1 MEGSDLGIVIDR
13 RNMEALL
20 EGVKAYSTGGGGS
33 PEWGRAIMERDFSA
47 GLHYE
52 LIDPEEVEEDSL
64 TISGGFLGSVVEAVP
79 VSEMVAGWDKC
90 YEPVEA
96 LRLMEVV
103 LHRKVDYVI
112 PFEMGALNTPAILSL
127 GARAGLK
134 IVDGDAVGRAAP
146 ETQMASF
153 IGHGVSLTPMP
164 LVDRYGNKMVVVDSA
179 EPTLADEA
187 GRWLVTKYPGMAA
200 NAHYPMSGAKLREA
214 VIPNTVSNAL
224 RVGEAILRARNAGEN
239 GFQAFSAASG
249 ADELIIGEIS
259 SMKGEDRGGFYFTMV
274 TIEGTGRY
282 SGRRAEIAI
291 KNETMLLWLD
301 GRLRV
306 MFPDLI
312 CISDP
317 ETGEGLMTQD
327 LAIGQPMGVACLP
340 CHPKLRA
347 VLKTDIGVRAFGP
360 QRYGYPSLTYRPLED
375 LT

>member
-1 MEGSDLGIVIDR
+1 MGTVIDR
-13 RNMEALL
+13 TNMEALL

-33 PEWGRAIMERDFSA
+33 PKWGRAIMERDFAA
-47 GLHYE
+47 GLRYE
-52 LIDPEEVEEDSL
+52 LIDPEEVKEDSL
-64 TISGGFLGSVVEAVP
+64 TISGGFLGSVVEAMP
-79 VSEMVAGWDKC
+79 VSEVVAGWEKC

-127 GARAGLK
+127 GARAGLR

-153 IGHGVSLTPMP
+153 IGHGISLTPMP
-164 LVDRYGNKMVVVDSA
+164 LVDHYGNKMVVMDSA

-224 RVGEAILRARNAGEN
+224 RVGGAILRAREAGEN
-239 GFQAFSAASG
+239 GFRAFCSASG
-249 ADELIIGEIS
+249 ARELIVGKITA
-259 SMKGEDRGGFYFTMV
+259 MKGEDRGGFYFTMV
-274 TIEGTGRY
+274 TVEGTADYEGY
-282 SGRRAEIAI
+282 RAEIAI

-312 CISDP
+312 CISHP
-317 ETGEGLMTQD
+317 QTGEGLMTQN
-327 LAIGQPMGVACLP
+327 LATGQPMAVACLP
-340 CHPKLRA
+340 CHSKLRA
-347 VLKTDIGVRAFGP
+347 VLGTGIGVKSFGP
-360 QRYGYPSLTYRPLED
+360 ARYGYPSLTYTPLED
-375 LT
+375 LS

>member
-1 MEGSDLGIVIDR
+1 LGTIIDR
-13 RNMEALL
+13 GNMTALL

-33 PEWGRAIMERDFSA
+33 PEWGRAIMERDFAA
-47 GLHYE
+47 GLRYE

-64 TISGGFLGSVVEAVP
+64 TISGGFLGSVVEAMS
-79 VSEMVAGWDKC
+79 VSEVVAGWDRC

-96 LRLMEVV
+96 LRLMEVI

-127 GARAGLK
+127 GARAGLR

-153 IGHGVSLTPMP
+153 IGYGVSLTPMP
-164 LVDRYGNKMVVVDSA
+164 LVDHYGNKMVVMDSA

-187 GRWLVTKYPGMAA
+187 GRWLVTKFPGMAA

-224 RVGEAILRARNAGEN
+224 KVGEAIMRARKAGEN

-249 ADELIIGEIS
+249 ARELIVGKIA

-274 TIEGTGRY
+274 TVDGTGHY
-282 SGRRAEIAI
+282 EGHRAEIAI

-312 CISDP
+312 CISHP

-327 LAIGQPMGVACLP
+327 LATGQSIGVACLP

-347 VLKTDIGVRAFGP
+347 VLDTEIGVKSFGP
-360 QRYGYPSLTYRPLED
+360 QRYGYPSLAYRPLED